1 MRKRFE
7 QQNELDAQPI
17 PDVKI
22 DGKSRHELPQLL
34 AGLQY
39 IFITPH
45 LNEAVLPF
53 WKRKYWGAKKDW
65 PLRHELMGNI
75 STGRYAAEFGRGL

>member
-1 MRKRFE
+1 MCTALYTSYITTLTNVLLAKHSTLFLMRKRFE

-39 IFITPH
+39 IFITPD
-45 LNEAVLPF
+45 LNEAVLPC
-53 WKRKYWGAKKDW
+53 WKRK
-65 PLRHELMGNI
+65 
-75 STGRYAAEFGRGL
+75 